1 MNIHKYHLFWCEQKG
16 TRLLI
21 HGHGFTCP
29 RLSILLDSVENEH
42 LRPPVHMPGMGA
54 EDWMTQDDWI
64 FDSPVKMP
72 AFQRRPGMLV
82 LALLQLDQCTQRQAE
97 GDAIHGLVRKVLHV
111 TCIYMYL
118 IVCIPLIIYIYYIIY
133 IYIYVCIY
141 ICVCTYL

>member
-1 MNIHKYHLFWCEQKG
+1 MAMVVNPL
-16 TRLLI
+16 
-21 HGHGFTCP
+21 P

-54 EDWMTQDDWI
+54 EDWMTQDGWI

-111 TCIYMYL
+111 TCIYVSDCLYT
-118 IVCIPLIIYIYYIIY
+118 I
-133 IYIYVCIY
+133 
-141 ICVCTYL
+141 